1 MPATVDLERCDG
13 CKGRKEKGTSA
24 CVEECPMECIRLV
37 KDELGTAPHGRA
49 QHAEVNADEC
59 SECETCVDVCEQG
72 AISMGAT
79 GAAETQTQEETNRL
93 IVQIVRYK
101 SGLSDEQVL
110 EQYQARS
117 SQNLAVKG
125 LIQKYY
131 LRFQMTGE
139 YGAIY
144 LWESEEA
151 LKEFRES
158 ELARSIPEALQIQ
171 GMSDVATAEVVLVL
185 RPNMIEPK

>member
-1 MPATVDLERCDG
+1 M
-13 CKGRKEKGTSA
+13 
-24 CVEECPMECIRLV
+24 
-37 KDELGTAPHGRA
+37 
-49 QHAEVNADEC
+49 
-59 SECETCVDVCEQG
+59 
-72 AISMGAT
+72 
-79 GAAETQTQEETNRL
+79 

-131 LRFQMTGE
+131 LRFPMTSE
-139 YGAIY
+139 HGAIY

-151 LKEFRES
+151 LTEFRES
-158 ELARSIPEALQIQ
+158 ELARIIPDVLQIQ
-171 GMSDVATAEVVLVL
+171 GTSDVATAEVVLVL
-185 RPNMIEPK
+185 RPNIIESK